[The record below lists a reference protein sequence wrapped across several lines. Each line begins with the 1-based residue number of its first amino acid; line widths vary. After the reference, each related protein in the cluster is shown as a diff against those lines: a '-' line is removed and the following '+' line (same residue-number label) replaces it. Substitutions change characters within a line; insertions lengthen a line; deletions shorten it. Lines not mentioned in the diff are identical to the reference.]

1 MRSLTSDGN
10 STGNDASMP
19 RLQRSSSTGWYA
31 APNPSTKSRN
41 GVSGNRSANAFAA
54 AVPVTVKAAL
64 DADVIFL
71 AVRFTH
77 VQAVATKRPDWT
89 GKIVVDV
96 TNALQP
102 AEQRETELRGLLS
115 SEINAQ
121 FVSVTI
127 RQEW

>member
-1 MRSLTSDGN
+1 M
-10 STGNDASMP
+10 
-19 RLQRSSSTGWYA
+19 
-31 APNPSTKSRN
+31 
-41 GVSGNRSANAFAA
+41 
-54 AVPVTVKAAL
+54 
-64 DADVIFL
+64 
-71 AVRFTH
+71 
-77 VQAVATKRPDWT
+77 ATKRPDWT